1 MTARLLTIFLFA
13 STLLGRQAAE
23 SASPEAM
30 QRLQAGVELEK
41 RGDLDGAIKE
51 FSEATRI
58 SPNYDLGFLN
68 LGDAYMKKSEYG
80 KAIAPLKK
88 AAELNPD
95 SSTTQRLLG
104 FALLSQG
111 YAADAI
117 PHLERVQEY
126 GALGIA
132 QIESGKYSE
141 AVTSLQAAL
150 AKTPNDP
157 DLLYYLARASEGLSS
172 QSMDSLLNGFAG
184 SARGHQA
191 MGQHYFSTKE
201 TAKAEQEYEEA
212 IHMRPDLPGLRLEL
226 GQVYASVSDWPKAE
240 EFYRQETQ
248 LQPGSAEAAFRLG
261 DALMKQGKM
270 KEAVSELQRSDQL
283 HPNMSE
289 TLYDLGKSALNIQP
303 AEAERALFRVTE
315 LEKETLLA
323 AQAYQ
328 ALSVLH
334 RKQGKAELASKELQK
349 FQHIQSLVQQ
359 EVAKSN

>member
-1 MTARLLTIFLFA
+1 MIPRLVASFLFV
-13 STLLGRQAAE
+13 SLLFGQQAPE
-23 SASPEAM
+23 GASPEAM
-30 QRLQAGVELEK
+30 QHLQTGMELEK
-41 RGDLDGAIKE
+41 RGELDGAIRE

-58 SPNYDLGFLN
+58 SPNYEMGFLN
-68 LGDAYMKKSEYG
+68 LGDAYMKKGEYG
-80 KAIAPLKK
+80 KAVAPLNK
-88 AAELNPD
+88 AADLNPD

-117 PHLERVQEY
+117 PHLERVREY

-132 QIESGKYSE
+132 QMESGKYSE
-141 AVTSLQAAL
+141 AVASLRAAL

-172 QSMDSLLNGFAG
+172 QSMDSLLSAFPG
-184 SARGHQA
+184 SARAHQA
-191 MGQHYFSTKE
+191 MAQHYFSTKE
-201 TAKAEQEYEEA
+201 TANAEQEYEQA
-212 IHMRPDLPGLRLEL
+212 IRMRSDLPGLRLEL
-226 GQVYASVSDWPKAE
+226 GEVYASVSDWPKAE
-240 EFYRQETQ
+240 QLFRQETQ

-283 HPNMSE
+283 HPDMPE
-289 TLYDLGKSALNIQP
+289 TLYDLGKSALNLQP
-303 AEAERALFRVTE
+303 AEAERALLRVTA

-323 AQAYQ
+323 SQAYQ

-334 RKQGKAELASKELQK
+334 RKQGKTELASKELQE
-349 FQHIQSLVQQ
+349 FQHIQSLLQHNL
-359 EVAKSN
+359 AKSN